1 MKRRK
6 RKEFS
11 FPILLLMGAGFA
23 LGTVSATALLLAVVS
38 YFTADPTALTGAFSL
53 LALVLAGAVSGF
65 ATSRVRGEG
74 GVLVAVVSAVISTA
88 FMLAVGLVWRRGL
101 LPLGA
106 ILNLAVFIIVSVL
119 CALIGKR
126 RKRKSCA
133 WRK

>member
-1 MKRRK
+1 MTRHK

-23 LGTVSATALLLAVVS
+23 LGSVVAVALMLAVIS

-53 LALVLAGAVSGF
+53 LALAIAGAISGF
-65 ATSRVRGEG
+65 STSRVRGEG
-74 GVLVAVVSAVISTA
+74 GVLIGVVSAMIATA
-88 FMLAVGLVWRRGL
+88 VMLAVGLVWRGGL

-106 ILNLAVFIIVSVL
+106 ILNLAVFLITSVFS
-119 CALIGKR
+119 ALAGKR
-126 RKRKSCA
+126 RKRKSYA